1 MGEVRRNL
9 EGLIKITPCGGAG
22 GCILEQVVQI
32 IGSSR
37 QSLWG
42 SESKEKGCNFSV
54 KNKTEYKEGHVLC
67 MKGRGLQALCS
78 GQQGEEVRQERK
90 FAWLTSYSISE
101 TGARHVYREMSM
113 MHNLLYCK
121 NEVVLD

>member
-9 EGLIKITPCGGAG
+9 EGLIKITPWGRAW
-22 GCILEQVVQI
+22 GCILEQVVLI

-78 GQQGEEVRQERK
+78 PRDSQESPPTQQFKSINSSVLS
-90 FAWLTSYSISE
+90 FLYSPTLTSI
-101 TGARHVYREMSM
+101 H
-113 MHNLLYCK
+113 YC
-121 NEVVLD
+121 